1 MSEHGTFL
9 ASTAA
14 DLTVCVTWRYPKK
27 TWEHSYKGSDVHI
40 CVVGTGLDHRVP
52 ADHLLASSSLLFH
65 HLSLLSLFF
74 IIYIYFSVFIF
85 TLFEPHRHTFESSS
99 YGNPN
104 PIRLLYPNLSPFV
117 SRIWGGVVSFF
128 VWSGRYA
135 GAIIWIWSND
145 SFHGEKMVWAA
156 DLTWLFGR
164 GVVLA

>member
-65 HLSLLSLFF
+65 RLSLLSLFF

-104 PIRLLYPNLSPFV
+104 PIRLLPLTLISRPFSLGFEEELCRFLCGVGDMPVPLSGFDRMIRFMGKKWYELP
-117 SRIWGGVVSFF
+117 I
-128 VWSGRYA
+128 
-135 GAIIWIWSND
+135 
-145 SFHGEKMVWAA
+145 
-156 DLTWLFGR
+156 
-164 GVVLA
+164 